1 MGDSVNNCVWTL
13 AEELF
18 EIPDNPLSIII
29 IIIKK
34 NPWLQV
40 QIEKGTQVLRCLLK
54 YSY

>member
-13 AEELF
+13 AEEIF
-18 EIPDNPLSIII
+18 EISDNPLSIR

-34 NPWLQV
+34 IHGYKV